1 MKAYTNSK
9 TPKHIRDSL
18 QTPQY
23 IFNWARSLVGRID
36 FDTACTASNSLA
48 QPIWCRDPV
57 ELGDWQGDALECIWS
72 GVCWCNPPY
81 SNPFPWIEHAIK
93 QPAITLMLIGS
104 PNGEE
109 YYEKLIAASHE
120 INIIGRLSFLSP
132 EDFVVRDDA
141 GNAIKSVKK
150 GDPMSGN
157 NRGSSLFII
166 NGYGQGSRSVVRRD
180 DLIKR
185 FGG

>member
-23 IFNWARSLVGRID
+23 IFKWAQSLVGRID
-36 FDTACTASNSLA
+36 FDTACTIYNQLACPVWWGANS
-48 QPIWCRDPV
+48 
-57 ELGDWQGDALECIWS
+57 ENNDALSVAWS

-81 SNPFPWIEHAIK
+81 SNPFPWVEYAIE

-109 YYEKLIAASHE
+109 YYETLIDKSHE
-120 INIIGRLSFLSP
+120 INIIGRLSFISP
-132 EDFVVRDDA
+132 EDFTVYNDD
-141 GNAIKSVKK
+141 GSVKK
-150 GDPMSGN
+150 HVKKGGQMSGN

-166 NGYGQGSRSVVRRD
+166 NSYRHERGSRSVVRRD
-180 DLIKR
+180 DLIKA
-185 FGG
+185 FG